1 MCDDDGAGS
10 IFSCC
15 CKTLLIIL
23 VRRVKV
29 DCIFHL
35 SKPIAGPFL
44 PAENLILF
52 FGA

>member
-1 MCDDDGAGS
+1 MCDDDGGS
-10 IFSCC
+10 IFSC